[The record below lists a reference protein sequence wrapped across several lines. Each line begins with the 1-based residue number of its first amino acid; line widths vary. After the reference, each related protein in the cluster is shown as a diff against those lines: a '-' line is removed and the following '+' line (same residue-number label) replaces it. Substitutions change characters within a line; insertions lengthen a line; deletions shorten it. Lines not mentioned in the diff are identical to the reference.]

1 MAMRPVVVSNEELH
15 RYSRQL
21 EAIRTAASALT
32 AGLSDAQFRWRPAPG
47 RWSIAECIEHLNAVG
62 DDFLRYIDALIAEA
76 RSLGPVRP
84 APSRRRRL
92 PWLFI
97 RWVIEPP
104 PRFRVKSRAI
114 YRPAPEPAPMADV
127 LARFRALQERLSAR
141 LRAAEGLDLGAV
153 AARQPV
159 APVTLDLGQWFLL
172 TLAHERRH
180 LWQARQV
187 RDEPRFP

>member
-1 MAMRPVVVSNEELH
+1 MAMRPVFVSNEELH

-21 EAIRTAASALT
+21 EAIRNELSTLT
-32 AGLSDAQFRWRPAPG
+32 AGLGDAQFRWRPARG
-47 RWSIAECIEHLNAVG
+47 RWSIAECIEHLNVVG
-62 DDFLRYIDALIAEA
+62 DDFLRYIDGLIAEA
-76 RSLGPVRP
+76 RSREPVRS

-104 PRFRVKSRAI
+104 PRLRVKARAVH
-114 YRPAPEPAPMADV
+114 RPAPEPPPMADV
-127 LARFRALQERLSAR
+127 LARFRALQDRLGTR
-141 LRAAEGLDLGAV
+141 LRAAEGLDLGGV

-180 LWQARQV
+180 LWQARRV
-187 RDEPRFP
+187 RAELRFP